1 MLEPIRWFYNGQE
14 GVEKLQLCFIFIARL
29 GTGKVLLKQQMMS
42 DHYFKTCNWQN
53 GFLSQ
58 KVQHN
63 RVN

>member
-1 MLEPIRWFYNGQE
+1 MSESIGWFYDGQE
-14 GVEKLQLCFIFIARL
+14 GVEKLQLYFICIARL
-29 GTGKVLLKQQMMS
+29 GAGKVLLQQQMMS
-42 DHYFKTCNWQN
+42 DHYFKKHNWQN